1 MLTRRTSEG
10 VGVAAMTVDTT
21 GLLDGR
27 VAIVSG
33 VGPGMG
39 RAIAVE
45 LARAGADV
53 VLAARRE
60 ESLRAVASEIEA
72 LGRRAVAVPTD
83 ITDAADCADLVH
95 RAGAELGRID
105 ILVNNAFTEEDW
117 HDPFDGLDP
126 ERWRAPFDVNL
137 FGTLQLCQAAI
148 PHLKASGHASIVMI
162 TTLSVKNPI
171 PLLAG
176 YAASKRALTTAAQV
190 MAKELG
196 PANVR
201 VNCVAPGH
209 IQGDSLQE
217 YFEWMAEQR
226 GVTPDDV
233 AEEIKA
239 MNPLHHIPS
248 PTEIAGSVVFFAS
261 DLSRAI
267 TGQTLD
273 VNCGRTMD

>member
-1 MLTRRTSEG
+1 M
-10 VGVAAMTVDTT
+10 AAITADTT

-27 VAIVSG
+27 IAVVSG

-39 RAIAVE
+39 RAIALE

-60 ESLRAVASEIEA
+60 DSLRAVAKEVEG
-72 LGRRAVAVPTD
+72 LGRRALCVPTD
-83 ITDAADCADLVH
+83 ITDLEQCRRLVNTAA
-95 RAGAELGRID
+95 GELGRVD
-105 ILVNNAFTEEDW
+105 VLVNNAFTEEDW

-137 FGTLQLCQAAI
+137 FGTLQLCQSAI
-148 PHLKASGHASIVMI
+148 PHLRRAGGGSIVMI

-190 MAKELG
+190 MAKEVG
-196 PANVR
+196 RDKIR

-209 IQGDSLQE
+209 IEGESLAE
-217 YFEWMAEQR
+217 YFEWIAEQR
-226 GVTPDDV
+226 GVKPDDV

-248 PTEIAGSVVFFAS
+248 PSEIAGAVVFFAS

>member
-1 MLTRRTSEG
+1 
-10 VGVAAMTVDTT
+10 VAAITVDTT

-39 RAIAVE
+39 RAIALE

-53 VLAARRE
+53 ALAART
-60 ESLRAVASEIEA
+60 ESKLRDVATEIEA
-72 LGRRAVAVPTD
+72 LGQRAVAVPTD
-83 ITDAADCADLVH
+83 ITSADDCRRLVETAM
-95 RAGAELGRID
+95 RELGRLD
-105 ILVNNAFTEEDW
+105 VLVNNAFTEEDW
-117 HDPFDGLDP
+117 RDPFDGLDP

-137 FGTLQLCQAAI
+137 FGTLQLCQSAI
-148 PHLKASGHASIVMI
+148 PQLRRAGGGSIVMI

-190 MAKELG
+190 IAKEVG
-196 PANVR
+196 KDKIR

-209 IQGDSLQE
+209 IEGESLAE
-217 YFEWMAEQR
+217 YFEWIAEQR
-226 GVTPDDV
+226 GVKPDDV

-239 MNPLHHIPS
+239 MNPLHHIAN
-248 PTEIAGSVVFFAS
+248 PTEIAGAVVFFAS